1 MKTTIEIS
9 DVLVRAVKRM
19 AAERDTTLRAIVE
32 TALRRYLE
40 AASNPADAPRRLRRH
55 TFRGRGLQPGL
66 SESDW
71 AAIRERAYE
80 RRGGSDPLTA
90 DRTASSENQNKAAA
104 CARARS

>member
-1 MKTTIEIS
+1 MGARMKTTIEIS
-9 DVLVRAVKRM
+9 DALLRAAKRR

-40 AASNPADAPRRLRRH
+40 AAAEPAEARPRLRRH
-55 TFRGRGLQPGL
+55 SFRGRGLRPGL

-80 RRGGSDPLTA
+80 GRGG
-90 DRTASSENQNKAAA
+90 
-104 CARARS
+104 